1 VAEHALIEDYLVAF
15 RRQMSWRSD
24 TDLLTAELAD
34 HLHEATDRLVL
45 AGAEPRTAQRDV
57 LRHFGD
63 PEIVASSFA
72 TSPEG
77 GTIMPTPFT
86 RAAGAAALAAAGGWA
101 LLGGSMLVVSIGLF
115 ADGQL
120 LTSATGDS
128 WASHALWGGT
138 SLTLWIVVPLTLV
151 GAIGMFLRSGAR
163 TSHVGVVASGVLASA
178 SFVAVTAS
186 WTGWNPSWAVQ
197 GTVLFMVLMTPALLT
212 FWAMVRLG
220 GAGLGRT
227 WRDWTVLA
235 AWPVALGLGYLL
247 ELLGV
252 GPINFTTL
260 SYDAGAMLGYAV
272 GPLLLAAG
280 LAARGRQLV
289 TEQPVHRPERTPQT
303 V

>member
-1 VAEHALIEDYLVAF
+1 MAEHALIEDYLVAF

-45 AGAEPRTAQRDV
+45 AGAEPRAAQRDV
-57 LRHFGD
+57 LRRFGD

-86 RAAGAAALAAAGGWA
+86 RAAGAAALAAAAGWA
-101 LLGGSMLVVSIGLF
+101 LLGASLLLVSTALF

-120 LTSATGDS
+120 LGNVNGDS
-128 WASHALWGGT
+128 WAWRVLEDGA
-138 SLTLWIVVPLTLV
+138 SLALWIVVPLMLIA
-151 GAIGMFLRSGAR
+151 AIGMFLRSGAA
-163 TSHVGVVASGVLASA
+163 TSHVGVVASGGLAAA
-178 SFVAVTAS
+178 SFAVVTAS
-186 WTGWNPSWAVQ
+186 WTGWNPSWAVE
-197 GTVLFMVLMTPALLT
+197 GTVLFIVLMTPALPT

-227 WRDWTVLA
+227 WTDWTVLA
-235 AWPVALGLGYLL
+235 AWPAAMGVGFLL
-247 ELLGV
+247 EALEV

-260 SYDAGAMLGYAV
+260 SHDAGSTLGAAV
-272 GPLLLAAG
+272 GPLLLAVG

-289 TEQPVHRPERTPQT
+289 GEQPVHRPERTPQT

>member
-151 GAIGMFLRSGAR
+151 GAIGMFLRSGAP
-163 TSHVGVVASGVLASA
+163 TSHVG
-178 SFVAVTAS
+178 
-186 WTGWNPSWAVQ
+186 
-197 GTVLFMVLMTPALLT
+197 GT
-212 FWAMVRLG
+212 
-220 GAGLGRT
+220 GLGRT

-247 ELLGV
+247 ESLGV

-260 SYDAGAMLGYAV
+260 SYDAGSMLGYAV
-272 GPLLLAAG
+272 GPLLLAVG

-289 TEQPVHRPERTPQT
+289 SEQPVRRLERTPQT